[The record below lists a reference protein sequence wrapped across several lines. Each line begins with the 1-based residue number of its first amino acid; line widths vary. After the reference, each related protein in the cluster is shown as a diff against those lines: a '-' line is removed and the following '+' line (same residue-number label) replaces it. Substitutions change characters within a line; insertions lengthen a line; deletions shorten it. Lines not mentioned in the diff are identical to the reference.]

1 MRIESNKLILQNKEI
16 KFEATI
22 KKIIEA
28 KNIIIVHLLNGNGLN
43 FNIKQPEDNVYAVDI
58 DGNIIWNIKDIL
70 SKNGDKSNVYIISI
84 SLNEKNNLLLNDHMG
99 WHYEVDISKGEVINE
114 YVSEW

>member
-1 MRIESNKLILQNKEI
+1 MKIESNKLILQNKEI

-58 DGNIIWNIKDIL
+58 DGNIIWNI
-70 SKNGDKSNVYIISI
+70 GDLLRKIGHMKKKCVISI
-84 SLNEKNNLLLNDHMG
+84 GLNYKNNLIVNDHG
-99 WHYEVDISKGEVINE
+99 GGHYEIDISKGEAIGE
-114 YVSEW
+114 SVSEW